1 MKKSKEHKKR
11 GIIATIIVHL
21 VLLLI
26 FMFTGLTIP
35 VPLPEEEGLPVQ
47 LDLGNTDFGSGDEQ
61 PQSTKQPDET
71 EPITEPQPVESA
83 PVEAPEEVA
92 TQEDVSDMSVPEQ
105 TKPVEKPVEKK
116 PELDER
122 LKKALSNPFQT
133 NKDNDSK
140 GQGSTDQAG
149 DHGKPNGSPDG
160 SSLTGTKA
168 GGGIS
173 ASLGGRAAKNLR
185 PIPGNWQESGM
196 IKITVIVDRNG
207 KVVSASQARG
217 TTITNS
223 ALINAAI
230 AEAMKVKFTPMADAP
245 AEQRGVITYPIYL
258 Q

>member
-1 MKKSKEHKKR
+1 MEKSKEHKKR
-11 GIIATIIVHL
+11 GIIATIVVHL
-21 VLLLI
+21 LLLII
-26 FMFTGLTIP
+26 FMFTGLTMP
-35 VPLPEEEGLPVQ
+35 NPLPEEKGLPVQ

-61 PQSTKQPDET
+61 PQSTQEPDVT
-71 EPITEPQPVESA
+71 EPITEPEPVESN

-92 TQEDVSDMSVPEQ
+92 TQDEISAESVPEK
-105 TKPVEKPVEKK
+105 TKPIEKPVEKK

-122 LKKALSNPFQT
+122 LKQALSNPFPT
-133 NKDNDSK
+133 KKDNTSE

-160 SSLTGTKA
+160 SALTGTPE

-185 PIPGNWQESGM
+185 PIPGNWQESGV
-196 IKITVIVDRNG
+196 IKISVIVDRNG
-207 KVVSASQARG
+207 KVVNASQARG
-217 TTITNS
+217 TTISNS

-230 AEAMKVKFTPMADAP
+230 AEAMKVKFTPMADA
-245 AEQRGVITYPIYL
+245 AEEQRGVITYPIYL